1 MTLLSVGD
9 SPADRESET
18 MRREGGRKEG
28 KRQREGDWGADAEA
42 KKGEHSLRE
51 GPRTPGSPERRR

>member
-1 MTLLSVGD
+1 MGGGGQEE
-9 SPADRESET
+9 AGG
-18 MRREGGRKEG
+18 RREGGRKEG
-28 KRQREGDWGADAEA
+28 KRQREDDWGADAEA